1 MRISFLV
8 ILVFVGVFSFAVN
21 PPGISEVRESFYNGW
36 AGECGASHLYNQL
49 HEFEL
54 EDPVLVAYKGAA
66 EMTLANCVGNPWKK
80 YQYFK
85 SGKSE
90 LEAVINQEPDNF
102 EIRYLRFAVKIN
114 LPSILNYNNIE
125 EDKQFLIERL
135 ILQVQ
140 NTTPDAYM
148 NFVLDQMI
156 QSEELSP
163 EEKSKL
169 NFLISKH

>member
-1 MRISFLV
+1 MRTSFLV
-8 ILVFVGVFSFAVN
+8 ILVFVGAFSFASN
-21 PPGISEVRESFYNGW
+21 PPGISEVRELFYNGW
-36 AGECGASHLYNQL
+36 TGECGASDLYNQL
-49 HEFEL
+49 YEL
-54 EDPVLVAYKGAA
+54 DLKDPVLIAYKGAA

-90 LEAVINQEPDNF
+90 LEAAINQDPDNF
-102 EIRYLRFAVKIN
+102 EIRYLRFAVQIN
-114 LPSILNYNNIE
+114 LPGILNYNNIE

-140 NTTPDAYM
+140 NTSLDEYM

-156 QSEELSP
+156 QSEELSL

-169 NFLISKH
+169 NFLISKN

>member
-1 MRISFLV
+1 MRLNLIV
-8 ILVFVGVFSFAVN
+8 ILVFAGAYSFASN

-36 AGECGASHLYNQL
+36 AGECGASDLYNQL

-54 EDPVLVAYKGAA
+54 EDPVLIAYKGAA

-90 LEAVINQEPDNF
+90 IEAAINQDPDNF
-102 EIRYLRFAVKIN
+102 EIRYLRFAVQIN
-114 LPSILNYNNIE
+114 LPGILNYNNIE

-140 NTTPDAYM
+140 NTSLDEYM

-156 QSEELSP
+156 QSEELSL

-169 NFLISKH
+169 NFLISKN